1 MEGGSM
7 SQYEVL
13 DLAQSALSNS
23 TASYAIFLSI
33 VSGYL
38 ITAYLVG
45 ADLTRAQV
53 RLLTTLFLI
62 VTAVATWSMSGF
74 LYWADQYS
82 MMARGEG
89 VARTIVSTQ
98 PFLPIVVATIN
109 ILTVAGCL
117 FFMWNIRHRSE

>member
-7 SQYEVL
+7 SQYELL

-45 ADLTRAQV
+45 SELTRAQV
-53 RLLTTLFLI
+53 SLLTTLFLI
-62 VTAVATWSMSGF
+62 VTALATWAMCAF
-74 LYWADQYS
+74 NYWADQYS
-82 MMARGEG
+82 TMARGEG
-89 VARTIVSTQ
+89 VASTIMSTQ
-98 PFLPIVVATIN
+98 PFIPIMLAAIN
-109 ILTVAGCL
+109 ILTVAACL
-117 FFMWNIRHRSE
+117 FFMRNIRHRSE